1 MPTPAPT
8 VGRTIFVF
16 WKGEREDLPM
26 AATVVQIEERPR
38 GWDGLG
44 IWVIGFP
51 PPDHSSFIS
60 ALRDDPYLLLSGVEG
75 EVMENL
81 YWRWP
86 PRV

>member
-26 AATVVQIEERPR
+26 PATVVQIVERPR
-38 GWDGLG
+38 GWDGCG

-51 PPDHSSFIS
+51 PHDHALFRF
-60 ALRDDPYLLLSGVEG
+60 ALRDAPYLLLSAVEG
-75 EVMENL
+75 ETMEKL